1 MRPLDPR
8 LTRYARS
15 TRGFMVVAVLLG
27 VLTAIL
33 VILQAR
39 ALSGVIVDV
48 TANGLTLADV
58 GGLVLAVAAL
68 MTLRAALAWATEIAA
83 FRSSAAVK
91 EELRTAALAHA
102 LALGPNG
109 PAGTDPAGV
118 TTLVTRGVDALDAYF
133 ARYLPQ
139 LVLAVIVPVTVLL
152 TLLGQDILSTVIVAI
167 TIPLIPL
174 FMILIGMYTKSRV
187 DRQWKTLAVLSG
199 HFLDLVAG
207 LPTLKIFGRAKSQA
221 EAIAAVGDRYRTSTM
236 SVLRISF
243 LSSLALELLATL
255 SVALVAV
262 SVGLRLA
269 EGQIAYGVALFVLL
283 LAPEAYLPLR
293 LVGQHFHAAAE
304 GLGAA
309 ERIFAI
315 LETPLPT
322 SGTLAMPEGP
332 VTIAIDSLEYTY
344 AGTDTPA
351 LAPTS
356 FTAQPGTITA
366 LVGLSGGGK
375 STLINVLLGF
385 LAPSA
390 GEVRISGTSIADID
404 TARWREAIGWVPQSP
419 VLVSA
424 ELTDNPTIAQVIRL
438 ARADAT
444 DDEVRG
450 ALADAG
456 MAGEIAALPLGIHTM
471 LNADGSGL
479 SRGQQQRLAIARA
492 LVREP
497 RVLLLDEPSAALDTA
512 SEEAVV
518 ASVRGAAAR
527 GCTVIVV
534 AHRPALVEIADSV
547 VRLGAEVRA

>member
-15 TRGFMVVAVLLG
+15 TRGFMVIAVLLG

-33 VILQAR
+33 VILQAK
-39 ALSGVIVDV
+39 ALSGVIVEV
-48 TANGLTLADV
+48 TANGLTLTDV

-68 MTLRAALAWATEIAA
+68 MVARAVLTWATEIAA

-236 SVLRISF
+236 GVLRISF

-315 LETPLPT
+315 LETPLPI
-322 SGTLAMPEGP
+322 SGTAAMPEGA
-332 VTIAIDSLEYTY
+332 VTIEVDELGYSYPDSD
-344 AGTDTPA
+344 APA

-356 FTAQPGTITA
+356 FRAQPGTVTA

-385 LAPSA
+385 LSPSE
-390 GEVRISGTSIADID
+390 GEVRVSGTALGAVDSA
-404 TARWREAIGWVPQSP
+404 AWRAAIGWVPQSP
-419 VLVSA
+419 VLVA
-424 ELTDNPTIAQVIRL
+424 ADLDENPTIAQVVRL
-438 ARADAT
+438 GMPQASDDDVRRALD
-444 DDEVRG
+444 
-450 ALADAG
+450 DAG
-456 MAGEIAALPLGIHTM
+456 IGVEIAALPRGIETT

-479 SRGQQQRLAIARA
+479 SRGQRQRIAIARA
-492 LVREP
+492 LVRSP
-497 RVLLLDEPSAALDTA
+497 RVLLLDEPSAALDTE
-512 SEEAVV
+512 SEDAVV
-518 ASVRGAAAR
+518 ASVRDAAQR

-534 AHRPALVEIADSV
+534 AHRPALVEIADQV
-547 VRLGAEVRA
+547 VRVGAEVRA

>member
-1 MRPLDPR
+1 M
-8 LTRYARS
+8 RYARS
-15 TRGFMVVAVLLG
+15 TRGFMIVAILLG
-27 VLTAIL
+27 VVTAIL

-39 ALSGVIVDV
+39 ALSTVIVNV
-48 TANGLTLADV
+48 TAHGFNFAEV
-58 GGLVLAVAAL
+58 GGLVFAVAAL
-68 MTLRAALAWATEIAA
+68 IGARALLAWATEIAA

-133 ARYLPQ
+133 SRYLPQ
-139 LVLAVIVPVTVLL
+139 LVLAVIVPIAILL
-152 TLLGQDILSTVIVAI
+152 TMLGQDILSTVIVAI

-221 EAIAAVGDRYRTSTM
+221 EAIAAVGDRYRMSTM
-236 SVLRISF
+236 GVLRISF

-269 EGQIAYGVALFVLL
+269 EGQIAYGIALFVLL

-322 SGTLAMPEGP
+322 SGTSEMPEGS
-332 VTIAIDSLEYTY
+332 VTIDVDHLGYTY
-344 AGTDTPA
+344 AGSEVPA
-351 LAPTS
+351 LAPTT
-356 FTAQPGTITA
+356 FTARPGTITA

-375 STLINVLLGF
+375 STLVNVLLGF
-385 LAPSA
+385 LAPTM
-390 GEVRISGTSIADID
+390 GEVRVSECPLADIS
-404 TARWREAIGWVPQSP
+404 TAVWRSSIGWVPQSP

-424 ELTDNPTIAQVIRL
+424 DLNVNPTIAQVVRVGMS
-438 ARADAT
+438 DAT
-444 DDEVRG
+444 DDHVRR
-450 ALADAG
+450 ALSDAG
-456 MAGEIAALPLGIHTM
+456 ILDEVMALPLGIDTA

-479 SRGQQQRLAIARA
+479 SRGQQQRIAIARA

-497 RVLLLDEPSAALDTA
+497 RVLVLDEPSAALDID
-512 SEEAVV
+512 SEDAVV
-518 ASVRGAAAR
+518 AAVREAASR

-534 AHRPALVEIADSV
+534 AHRPALVEIADQV
-547 VRLGAEVRA
+547 VRVGTEVLA

>member
-8 LTRYARS
+8 LLRYARS
-15 TRGFMVVAVLLG
+15 TRGFMVAAVLLG
-27 VLTAIL
+27 VVTAIL

-39 ALSGVIVDV
+39 ALSTVIVDV
-48 TANGLTLADV
+48 TAHGFSLSEV

-68 MTLRAALAWATEIAA
+68 MGARAVLSWATEIAA
-83 FRSSAAVK
+83 FRSAAAVK
-91 EELRTAALAHA
+91 EELRTAALTHA

-133 ARYLPQ
+133 SRYLPQ
-139 LVLAVIVPVTVLL
+139 LVLAVIVPITVLL

-221 EAIAAVGDRYRTSTM
+221 EAIAAVGDRYRSSTM
-236 SVLRISF
+236 GVLRISF

-269 EGQIAYGVALFVLL
+269 EGQMAYGVALFVLL

-315 LETPLPT
+315 LETPLPSDGGVEMP
-322 SGTLAMPEGP
+322 SGA
-332 VTIAIDSLEYTY
+332 VTIDVTELGYTY
-344 AGTDTPA
+344 AGHDEPA
-351 LAPTS
+351 LAPTT
-356 FTAQPGTITA
+356 FTAQPGTVTA

-385 LAPSA
+385 LAPTT
-390 GEVRISGTSIADID
+390 GDVRVDGSSLAEISSSS
-404 TARWREAIGWVPQSP
+404 WRSSIGWVPQSP
-419 VLVSA
+419 VLIA
-424 ELTDNPTIAQVIRL
+424 DDLTENPTIAQVVRL
-438 ARADAT
+438 GTPDAT
-444 DDEVRG
+444 DSEVRT

-456 MAGEIAALPLGIHTM
+456 LAAEISALPLGLDTA
-471 LNADGSGL
+471 LNSDGSGL
-479 SRGQQQRLAIARA
+479 SRGQHQRLAIARA
-492 LVREP
+492 LVRRP
-497 RVLLLDEPSAALDTA
+497 RVLLLDEPSAALDTE
-512 SEEAVV
+512 SEDAVV
-518 ASVRGAAAR
+518 AAVCAAAAR

-534 AHRPALVEIADSV
+534 AHRPALVEIADQV
-547 VRLGAEVRA
+547 VRVGAGVLA

>member
-1 MRPLDPR
+1 MKPLDPR
-8 LTRYARS
+8 LMRYARS
-15 TRGFMVVAVLLG
+15 TSGFLVAAIALG
-27 VLTAIL
+27 IITAIL

-39 ALSGVIVDV
+39 ALSRVIVDV
-48 TANGLTLADV
+48 TANGFSLSEV
-58 GGLVLAVAAL
+58 SGLIIAVAAL
-68 MTLRAALAWATEIAA
+68 MGARAALSWATEIAA

-91 EELRTAALAHA
+91 EELRTAALTHA

-109 PAGTDPAGV
+109 PAGSDPAGV

-139 LVLAVIVPVTVLL
+139 LVLAVIVPITILL
-152 TLLGQDILSTVIVAI
+152 TMLGQDILSTVIVAI

-187 DRQWKTLAVLSG
+187 DRQWKTLAALSG

-221 EAIAAVGDRYRTSTM
+221 EAIAAVGDRYRKSTM
-236 SVLRISF
+236 GVLRISF

-309 ERIFAI
+309 ERIFEI

-322 SGTLAMPEGP
+322 SGISPMPDGP
-332 VTIAIDSLEYTY
+332 VTLEIEALTYSY
-344 AGTDTPA
+344 AGSDELA
-351 LAPTS
+351 LAPTT
-356 FTAQPGTITA
+356 FTARPGTITA
-366 LVGLSGGGK
+366 VVGVSGGGK

-385 LAPSA
+385 LTPTGGQVLA
-390 GEVRISGTSIADID
+390 SGTTLTNIT
-404 TARWREAIGWVPQSP
+404 TAAWRSSIGWVPQTP

-424 ELTDNPTIAQVIRL
+424 DLTDNPTIAQVVRL
-438 ARADAT
+438 GTEEAT
-444 DDEVRG
+444 DEEIRV

-456 MAGEIAALPLGIHTM
+456 LSDEIAAMPLGIQTE

-479 SRGQQQRLAIARA
+479 SRGQLQRVAIARA
-492 LVREP
+492 LVRAP
-497 RVLLLDEPSAALDTA
+497 RVLLLDEPSAALDTD
-512 SEEAVV
+512 SELAVV
-518 ASVRGAAAR
+518 ASVRRAAAR

-534 AHRPALVEIADSV
+534 AHRPALVEIADQV
-547 VRLGAEVRA
+547 VRVGAKVHA

>member
-1 MRPLDPR
+1 M
-8 LTRYARS
+8 RYARS
-15 TRGFMVVAVLLG
+15 TRGFMIAAILLG
-27 VLTAIL
+27 IITAIL

-39 ALSGVIVDV
+39 ALSHVIVDV
-48 TANGLTLADV
+48 TANGLGFDEV
-58 GGLVLAVAAL
+58 RGLVIAVAAL
-68 MTLRAALAWATEIAA
+68 MAARAVLSWLTEIAA
-83 FRSSAAVK
+83 FRSAAAVK
-91 EELRTAALAHA
+91 EELRTAALTHA

-133 ARYLPQ
+133 SRYLPQ
-139 LVLAVIVPVTVLL
+139 LVLAVIVPITVLL
-152 TLLGQDILSTVIVAI
+152 TMLGQDILSTVIVAI

-174 FMILIGMYTKSRV
+174 FMILIGMYTRSRV

-221 EAIAAVGDRYRTSTM
+221 EAIAAVGDRYRMSTM
-236 SVLRISF
+236 GVLRISF

-269 EGQIAYGVALFVLL
+269 EGQIAYSVALFVLL
-283 LAPEAYLPLR
+283 LAPEAYLPIR

-322 SGTLAMPEGP
+322 SGTELMPEGA
-332 VTIAIDSLEYTY
+332 VTVDVDHLGYTY
-344 AGTDTPA
+344 AGSDDPA

-356 FTAQPGTITA
+356 FIARPGTVTA

-375 STLINVLLGF
+375 STLLNVLLGF
-385 LAPSA
+385 LTPST
-390 GEVRISGTSIADID
+390 GEVRITGTSLTEIS
-404 TARWREAIGWVPQSP
+404 TESWRSSIGWVPQSP
-419 VLVSA
+419 VLVA
-424 ELTDNPTIAQVIRL
+424 ADLTDIPTIAQVIRL
-438 ARADAT
+438 GMPDAT
-444 DDEVRG
+444 DAEVRV
-450 ALADAG
+450 ALAAAG
-456 MAGEIAALPLGIHTM
+456 IEREVSALPRGIETA
-471 LNADGSGL
+471 LNADGTGL

-497 RVLLLDEPSAALDTA
+497 RVLLLDEPSAALDSE

-518 ASVRGAAAR
+518 ASVRSAAAR

-534 AHRPALVEIADSV
+534 AHRPALVEIADQV
-547 VRLGAEVRA
+547 VRVGAEVRA

>member
-1 MRPLDPR
+1 M
-8 LTRYARS
+8 
-15 TRGFMVVAVLLG
+15 AVLLG
-27 VLTAIL
+27 VVTAIL

-39 ALSGVIVDV
+39 ALSSVIVDV

-68 MTLRAALAWATEIAA
+68 MIARAVLSWATEIAA

-139 LVLAVIVPVTVLL
+139 LVLAVVVPITVLL

-199 HFLDLVAG
+199 HFLDLIAG

-221 EAIAAVGDRYRTSTM
+221 EAIAAVGERYRMSTM
-236 SVLRISF
+236 GVLRVSF

-269 EGQIAYGVALFVLL
+269 EGQIAYGVALFILL

-309 ERIFAI
+309 ERIFTI

-322 SGTLAMPEGP
+322 SGTQTMPQGP
-332 VTIAIDSLEYTY
+332 VTIDIESLEYSY
-344 AGTDTPA
+344 AGSETPA
-351 LAPTS
+351 LASTS
-356 FTAQPGTITA
+356 FTARPGTITA

-385 LAPSA
+385 LTPSTGHA
-390 GEVRISGTSIADID
+390 RISGTSLVEID
-404 TARWREAIGWVPQSP
+404 TAHWRQAIGWVPQLP
-419 VLVSA
+419 VLVAA
-424 ELTDNPTIAQVIRL
+424 ELTDNPTIAQVVRL
-438 ARADAT
+438 GHADAT
-444 DDEVRG
+444 DDEVRS

-456 MAGEIAALPLGIHTM
+456 IGSEIAALPLGINTT
-471 LNADGSGL
+471 LNSDGSGL

-492 LVREP
+492 LVRRP
-497 RVLLLDEPSAALDTA
+497 RVLLLDEPSAALDND

-518 ASVRGAAAR
+518 ASVRSAAAR

-534 AHRPALVEIADSV
+534 AHRPALVEIADQV
-547 VRLGAEVRA
+547 VRVGAGVRA

>member
-8 LTRYARS
+8 LTRYASS
-15 TRGFMVVAVLLG
+15 TRGFLIAVILLG
-27 VLTAIL
+27 VVTAIL

-39 ALSGVIVDV
+39 VLSSVIVDV
-48 TANGLTLADV
+48 TANGLGFAEV
-58 GGLVLAVAAL
+58 RGLVIAVAAL
-68 MTLRAALAWATEIAA
+68 MAARAVLAWLTEIAA
-83 FRSSAAVK
+83 FRSSASVK
-91 EELRTAALAHA
+91 EELRTAALTHA

-118 TTLVTRGVDALDAYF
+118 TTLVTRGVDALDVYF

-139 LVLAVIVPVTVLL
+139 LVLAVIVPITVLL
-152 TLLGQDILSTVIVAI
+152 TMLGQDILSTVIVAI

-187 DRQWKTLAVLSG
+187 DQQWKTLAVLSG

-221 EAIAAVGDRYRTSTM
+221 EAIAAVGDRYRMSTM
-236 SVLRISF
+236 GVLRISF

-283 LAPEAYLPLR
+283 LAPEAYLPIR
-293 LVGQHFHAAAE
+293 LVGQQFHAAAE

-309 ERIFAI
+309 ERIFTI
-315 LETPLPT
+315 LETPLPL
-322 SGTLAMPEGP
+322 SGTEPMPAGA
-332 VTIAIDSLEYTY
+332 VTIEVDHLSFSYL
-344 AGTDTPA
+344 GSDVPA
-351 LAPTS
+351 LEPTS
-356 FTAQPGTITA
+356 FIAQPGTVTA

-375 STLINVLLGF
+375 STLLNVLLGF
-385 LAPSA
+385 LTPSS
-390 GEVRISGTSIADID
+390 GEVRVSGIELTTLSSEG
-404 TARWREAIGWVPQSP
+404 WRASIGWVPQSP
-419 VLVSA
+419 VLVA
-424 ELTDNPTIAQVIRL
+424 ADLTENPTISQVVRL
-438 ARADAT
+438 GTPDAT
-444 DDEVRG
+444 NSEVRA

-456 MAGEIAALPLGIHTM
+456 IGEEISALPLGIETP

-479 SRGQQQRLAIARA
+479 SRGQQQRLAFARA
-492 LVREP
+492 LVRAP
-497 RVLLLDEPSAALDTA
+497 RVLLLDEPSAALDTQ

-518 ASVRGAAAR
+518 ASVRSAAAR

-534 AHRPALVEIADSV
+534 AHRPALVEIADQV
-547 VRLGAEVRA
+547 VRVGAEVRA

>member
-1 MRPLDPR
+1 MKPLDPR
-8 LTRYARS
+8 LMRYARS
-15 TRGFMVVAVLLG
+15 TRGFLVAAIALG
-27 VLTAIL
+27 IITAIL

-39 ALSGVIVDV
+39 ALSRVIVDV
-48 TANGLTLADV
+48 TANGFSLSEV
-58 GGLVLAVAAL
+58 SGLIIAVAAL
-68 MTLRAALAWATEIAA
+68 MGARAALSWATEIAA

-91 EELRTAALAHA
+91 EELRTAALTHA

-109 PAGTDPAGV
+109 PAGSDPAGV

-139 LVLAVIVPVTVLL
+139 LVLAVIVPITILL
-152 TLLGQDILSTVIVAI
+152 TMLGQDILSTVIVAI

-187 DRQWKTLAVLSG
+187 DRQWKTLAALSG

-221 EAIAAVGDRYRTSTM
+221 EAIAAVGDRYRKSTM
-236 SVLRISF
+236 GVLRISF

-309 ERIFAI
+309 ERIFEI

-322 SGTLAMPEGP
+322 SGISPMPDGP
-332 VTIAIDSLEYTY
+332 VTLEIEALTYSY
-344 AGTDTPA
+344 AGSDELA
-351 LAPTS
+351 LASTT
-356 FTAQPGTITA
+356 FTARPGTITA
-366 LVGLSGGGK
+366 VVGVSGGGK

-385 LAPSA
+385 LTPTGGQVLA
-390 GEVRISGTSIADID
+390 SGTTLTNITMPA
-404 TARWREAIGWVPQSP
+404 WRSAIGWVPQTP

-424 ELTDNPTIAQVIRL
+424 DLTDNPTIAQVVRL
-438 ARADAT
+438 GTEEAT
-444 DDEVRG
+444 DEEIRV

-456 MAGEIAALPLGIHTM
+456 LSDEIAAMPLGIQTE

-479 SRGQQQRLAIARA
+479 SRGQLQRVAIARA
-492 LVREP
+492 LVRAP
-497 RVLLLDEPSAALDTA
+497 RVLLLDEPSAALDTD
-512 SEEAVV
+512 SELAVV
-518 ASVRGAAAR
+518 ASVRRAAAR

-534 AHRPALVEIADSV
+534 AHRPALVEIADQV
-547 VRLGAEVRA
+547 VRVGAKVHG

>member
-1 MRPLDPR
+1 M
-8 LTRYARS
+8 RYARS
-15 TRGFMVVAVLLG
+15 TRGFLIAAVLLG
-27 VLTAIL
+27 VVTALL

-39 ALSGVIVDV
+39 ALSSVIVDV
-48 TANGLTLADV
+48 TANGLGFSEV
-58 GGLVLAVAAL
+58 RGLVIAVAAL
-68 MTLRAALAWATEIAA
+68 LAARAALAWLTEIAA

-102 LALGPNG
+102 LALGPQG

-133 ARYLPQ
+133 SRYLPQ
-139 LVLAVIVPVTVLL
+139 LMLAVIVPITVLL
-152 TLLGQDILSTVIVAI
+152 TMLGQDILSTVIVAI

-221 EAIAAVGDRYRTSTM
+221 EAIAAVGDRYRMSTM
-236 SVLRISF
+236 GVLRVSF

-269 EGQIAYGVALFVLL
+269 EGQIAFGVALFVLL
-283 LAPEAYLPLR
+283 LAPEAYLPIR

-322 SGTLAMPEGP
+322 SGTAPMPAGA
-332 VTIAIDSLEYTY
+332 VTIEVDHLGHTY
-344 AGTDTPA
+344 AGSDDPA

-356 FTAQPGTITA
+356 FTVAPGSITA

-375 STLINVLLGF
+375 STLLNVLLGF
-385 LAPSA
+385 LTPTT
-390 GEVRISGTSIADID
+390 GDVRVSGGSLADIRTED
-404 TARWREAIGWVPQSP
+404 WRASIGWVPQSP
-419 VLVSA
+419 VLVA
-424 ELTDNPTIAQVIRL
+424 ADLTDNPTIAQVVRLGAPEVTDVKIRM
-438 ARADAT
+438 
-444 DDEVRG
+444 

-456 MAGEIAALPLGIHTM
+456 IGEEIAALPLGIETT
-471 LNADGSGL
+471 LNADGTGL
-479 SRGQQQRLAIARA
+479 SRGQQQRIAIARA
-492 LVREP
+492 LVRSP
-497 RVLLLDEPSAALDTA
+497 RVLLLDEPSAALDTD
-512 SEEAVV
+512 SEDAVV
-518 ASVRGAAAR
+518 TAVRNAAVR

-534 AHRPALVEIADSV
+534 AHRPALVEIADQV
-547 VRLGAEVRA
+547 VRVGAEIHA

>member
-1 MRPLDPR
+1 MI
-8 LTRYARS
+8 A
-15 TRGFMVVAVLLG
+15 AILLG
-27 VLTAIL
+27 AVTAIL

-39 ALSGVIVDV
+39 ALSTVIVNV
-48 TANGLTLADV
+48 TAEGMTLGDV
-58 GGLVLAVAAL
+58 SGLVIAVAAL
-68 MTLRAALAWATEIAA
+68 IAARAVLSWAIEIAA

-91 EELRTAALAHA
+91 EELRTAALTHA

-118 TTLVTRGVDALDAYF
+118 TTLVTRGVDALDSYF

-139 LVLAVIVPVTVLL
+139 LVLAVIVPITVLL
-152 TLLGQDILSTVIVAI
+152 TLLGQDILSTVIVAV

-174 FMILIGMYTKSRV
+174 FMILIGLYTKSRV

-221 EAIAAVGDRYRTSTM
+221 AAIAAVGDRYRMSTM
-236 SVLRISF
+236 GVLRISF

-269 EGQIAYGVALFVLL
+269 EGQIAYSVALFVLL

-315 LETPLPT
+315 LETPLP
-322 SGTLAMPEGP
+322 SAGTAPMPEGA
-332 VTIAIDSLEYTY
+332 VTIEVDQLGYTY
-344 AGTDTPA
+344 GGSDNPA

-356 FTAQPGTITA
+356 FTALPGTITA

-385 LAPSA
+385 IAPST
-390 GEVRISGTSIADID
+390 GDVRINGTALGDI
-404 TARWREAIGWVPQSP
+404 TPSHWRQAIGWVPQSP
-419 VLVSA
+419 VLVA
-424 ELTDNPTIAQVIRL
+424 ADLTESPTIAQVVRL
-438 ARADAT
+438 GSPAAT
-444 DDEVRG
+444 DEEVRV

-456 MAGEIAALPLGIHTM
+456 IGAEIAELPRGIETA

-479 SRGQQQRLAIARA
+479 SRGQLQRLAIARA
-492 LVREP
+492 LLSNP
-497 RVLLLDEPSAALDTA
+497 RVLLLDEPSAALDSE

-518 ASVRGAAAR
+518 ASVRSAVSR

-534 AHRPALVEIADSV
+534 AHRPALVEIADQI
-547 VRLGAEVRA
+547 VRVGAEVST

>member
-1 MRPLDPR
+1 M
-8 LTRYARS
+8 RYARS
-15 TRGFMVVAVLLG
+15 TRGFMIAAVVLG
-27 VLTAIL
+27 VITALL

-39 ALSGVIVDV
+39 ALSSVIVSVTAEGLTLGDVSGVIV
-48 TANGLTLADV
+48 AV
-58 GGLVLAVAAL
+58 GALIAA
-68 MTLRAALAWATEIAA
+68 RAALSWATEIAA

-91 EELRTAALAHA
+91 EELRTAALTHA

-139 LVLAVIVPVTVLL
+139 LVLAVIVPITVLL

-174 FMILIGMYTKSRV
+174 FMILIGLYTKSRV

-207 LPTLKIFGRAKSQA
+207 LPTLKIFGRAKAQA

-315 LETPLPT
+315 LETPLP
-322 SGTLAMPEGP
+322 SGGTERMPEGP
-332 VTIAIDSLEYTY
+332 VTIESDELAYTY
-344 AGTDTPA
+344 EGSDTPA

-356 FTAQPGTITA
+356 FSARPGTITA

-375 STLINVLLGF
+375 STLLNILLGF
-385 LAPSA
+385 LAPTH
-390 GEVRISGTSIADID
+390 GEARVSGLSLTEIRTDH
-404 TARWREAIGWVPQSP
+404 WRASIGWVPQSP
-419 VLVSA
+419 VLVA
-424 ELTDNPTIAQVIRL
+424 ADLTESPTIAQVVRL
-438 ARADAT
+438 GTPDAT
-444 DDEVRG
+444 DDDVRQ

-456 MAGEIAALPLGIHTM
+456 IDREIEALPLGIDTPLH
-471 LNADGSGL
+471 ADGSGL

-492 LVREP
+492 LIRNP
-497 RVLLLDEPSAALDTA
+497 RVLLLDEPSAALDTE
-512 SEEAVV
+512 SEDAVV
-518 ASVRGAAAR
+518 ASVRSAAAR

-534 AHRPALVEIADSV
+534 AHRPALVEIADQV
-547 VRLGAEVRA
+547 VRVGAEVRA